1 MGPYQPALLHR
12 VPPTT
17 LKDRTI
23 DICIVSNVCLILLDQ
38 KQNMVVWDGL
48 NFDVDRPRV
57 HRYLL
62 D

>member
-38 KQNMVVWDGL
+38 NKIRLFGMD
-48 NFDVDRPRV
+48 
-57 HRYLL
+57 
-62 D
+62 